1 MILLYSL
8 QLTLFFIYIF
18 ILQSLFA
25 GDTSIAAT
33 IEEQAG
39 RPTDTAPPGSEQS
52 SAPPQASAK
61 GLRGYHNKPYWGK
74 PSYSWNHGYKKPY
87 WNDWN
92 DWNDYYKKPYW
103 NDWGKPYWKPSW
115 GYRGSRGANRGN
127 KNLWGSPPVEE
138 PSSSSIDNGPPEGFG
153 PPLDEEDGPEDE
165 FDGPGGFD
173 EDDPEGEFD
182 LGPPP
187 NQGGP

>member
-1 MILLYSL
+1 MKVRQVFVSAALMLMNFTVPGAIA
-8 QLTLFFIYIF
+8 QD
-18 ILQSLFA
+18 QDESLFA

-39 RPTDTAPPGSEQS
+39 GATRMVR
-52 SAPPQASAK
+52 PPQASAK

-74 PSYSWNHGYKKPY
+74 PSWKPY

-92 DWNDYYKKPYW
+92 TYYKKPYW
-103 NDWGKPYWKPSW
+103 NDHSWNKPSWGKPYWKPSW
-115 GYRGSRGANRGN
+115 GYRGSRGVDRGN
-127 KNLWGSPPVEE
+127 KNVWGDE
-138 PSSSSIDNGPPEGFG
+138 PSSSSIDNGPPEAEGFG

-165 FDGPGGFD
+165 FDLGPPGGFG

-182 LGPPP
+182 FGPPP